1 MTSLSIKPT
10 TFLNTSTS
18 SQNEDQ
24 EAQEISIKAEDQ
36 TIGKM
41 IEDQITTDHPEE
53 MTIDAPEIS
62 TTDHQE
68 ETKVRTDQDKLKVNT
83 DQPETSM
90 IDHQEEIKAKID
102 QEEPKAKI
110 DQEEP
115 KAKIDHKELKDPPE
129 ITKETPD
136 KTIETIDH
144 QEEITTGPT
153 IETLI
158 EEEKTPIITDHSE
171 DNNKDTSPEEKS
183 SEKELPCNGP
193 RSRTSVQEM
202 TDLTLSSR

>member
-24 EAQEISIKAEDQ
+24 GAQEISIKAEDQ
-36 TIGKM
+36 TIDKM

-53 MTIDAPEIS
+53 MTIDPPEIS

-68 ETKVRTDQDKLKVNT
+68 ETKVRTDQDEMKVKT
-83 DQPETSM
+83 DQSETSM
-90 IDHQEEIKAKID
+90 IDHQEEI
-102 QEEPKAKI
+102 KAKI

-144 QEEITTGPT
+144 QKEITTEPT

-202 TDLTLSSR
+202 TDLTSSSR

>member
-53 MTIDAPEIS
+53 MTIDPPEIS

-68 ETKVRTDQDKLKVNT
+68 ETKVRTDQDEMKVKT
-83 DQPETSM
+83 DQPEASM

-158 EEEKTPIITDHSE
+158 EEEKTPIITDHPE

-183 SEKELPCNGP
+183 
-193 RSRTSVQEM
+193 
-202 TDLTLSSR
+202 